1 MSKCAECNDT
11 GFILEDQKDRNGL
24 VRKKAKFC
32 WCKKE
37 RDLKEAKEK
46 RDREIKDE
54 VLF

>member
-1 MSKCAECNDT
+1 MPNYEDCNDA
-11 GFILEDQKDRNGL
+11 GFVLENHKDNNDLIRT
-24 VRKKAKFC
+24 KAKFC
-32 WCKKE
+32 GYKKG